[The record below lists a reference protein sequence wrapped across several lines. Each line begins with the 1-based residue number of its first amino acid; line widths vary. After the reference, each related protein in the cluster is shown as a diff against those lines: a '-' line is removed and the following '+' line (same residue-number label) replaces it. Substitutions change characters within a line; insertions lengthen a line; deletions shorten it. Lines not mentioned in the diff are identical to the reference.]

1 MKSPTYKTDGSGA
14 ALVEYVQGEWNPP
27 AERFTPIPSPQLEKP
42 SLQITILVCSL
53 KKLPLGMEP
62 SPLELPRGSSDSAS
76 AVAVAATPTF
86 LAVASHH
93 CLLLSLRPPETSGS
107 LSAQPPLSRVSLGLS
122 RALAAPDLAL
132 EPGLRSRQGVM
143 ETPGRVLWLYAL
155 ERVTQPDPIPQL

>member
-14 ALVEYVQGEWNPP
+14 ALVEYEQGEWNPP

-62 SPLELPRGSSDSAS
+62 SPLELPRGSSDSVS
-76 AVAVAATPTF
+76 AVEATPTF
-86 LAVASHH
+86 LAVALHH
-93 CLLLSLRPPETSGS
+93 CLLLSLRPSEASGS

-122 RALAAPDLAL
+122 RALAAPDLAR

-143 ETPGRVLWLYAL
+143 EKPGWGLWLYAL
-155 ERVTQPDPIPQL
+155 ERDTQPDPIPQL